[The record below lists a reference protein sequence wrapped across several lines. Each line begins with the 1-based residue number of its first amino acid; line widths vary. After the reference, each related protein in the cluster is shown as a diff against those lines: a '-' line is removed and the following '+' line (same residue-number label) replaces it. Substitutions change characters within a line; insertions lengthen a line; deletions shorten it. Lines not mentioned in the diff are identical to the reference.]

1 MNTDEISLAPESTD
15 TDEQPLTL
23 YGSVVSYFTGK
34 LENYLRVKGV
44 PYRLQAMQMPGDFK
58 KVKAAVGV
66 EQMPAIQ
73 LADGRWMTDSSKIIQ
88 WFEAQS
94 PAHSLIPDDPVQ
106 AFLCFLIEDYAD
118 EWLWRP
124 AMHYRWH
131 YPVDAQFASRTIVDE
146 MSSGVL
152 LPSALKRLWITQRQR
167 RYFTTGDG
175 VMPQNIEGVERIYL
189 RLLEQLQ
196 AIFEQR
202 DFILGDKPSLADI
215 GLAGP
220 FFRHFAFDPIPL
232 EILRNKAPAV
242 LEWVARL
249 WNTRIEQCHG
259 RWLEGVPE
267 DLTPLLN
274 DIGQHYLPYL
284 NANAAAVERGQS
296 HFDVSVAGVDYR
308 GARAS
313 RYRVWCLAQLRERYE
328 RLPNEAAKV
337 VRDLLEENHCWEPLW
352 SYGSLPLLAGQ
363 EQGLPFSGDNN
374 ALGIER

>member
-1 MNTDEISLAPESTD
+1 VNTPELNTAETTD
-15 TDEQPLTL
+15 AEQPPLTL
-23 YGSVVSYFTGK
+23 YGSTVSYFTGK

-58 KVKAAVGV
+58 KIKAAVGV

-73 LADGRWMTDSSKIIQ
+73 LADGRWLTDSSKIIQ
-88 WFEAQS
+88 WFETQLPEHA
-94 PAHSLIPDDPVQ
+94 LIPGDPVQ
-106 AFLCFLIEDYAD
+106 AFFCFLIEDYAD

-131 YPVDAQFASRTIVDE
+131 YPLGAQFASRSIVDE
-146 MSSGVL
+146 MSSGVP
-152 LPSALKRLWITQRQR
+152 LPGALKRLWITWRQR

-175 VMPQNIEGVERIYL
+175 ITAQNVEGVERIYL

-196 AIFEQR
+196 AIFERR
-202 DFILGDKPSLADI
+202 DFLLGDRPSLADI

-220 FFRHFAFDPIPL
+220 FFRHFAFDPVPL
-232 EILRNKAPAV
+232 EIMRNKAPAV

-249 WNTRIEQCHG
+249 WNSRMDQCSG
-259 RWLEGVPE
+259 SWLEGVPA

-284 NANAAAVERGQS
+284 NTNAAAVERGEKD
-296 HFDVSVAGVDYR
+296 FDVSVAGVDYC

-313 RYRVWCLAQLRERYE
+313 RYRVWCLEQLRERFQN
-328 RLPNEAAKV
+328 LPTEAAQA
-337 VRDLLEENHCWEPLW
+337 VRTRLQATHGWEPLW
-352 SYGSLPLLAGQ
+352 DYQPLPLLPEQ